1 MTYKCKQV
9 DIGDKCVECLKST
22 AFGTGL
28 FVNRI
33 PADNDKY
40 IGWLCP
46 ECNWYEC
53 DRCDERIYDEK
64 RKSECIKYFIGHFKV
79 SQSTAY
85 RWYDKI
91 YNELSIPSIDKAN
104 KLAEYKAQVEHQI
117 EKSMKDI
124 EKLPV
129 NEKIKL
135 FSEITKLK
143 KELRKL

>member
-1 MTYKCKQV
+1 ML
-9 DIGDKCVECLKST
+9 DK
-22 AFGTGL
+22 
-28 FVNRI
+28 
-33 PADNDKY
+33 DNWEENK
-40 IGWLCP
+40 
-46 ECNWYEC
+46 
-53 DRCDERIYDEK
+53 DEAKGIAQTFIYDEK
-64 RKSECIKYFIGHFKV
+64 RKSEFIKYFIGHFKV

-117 EKSMKDI
+117 ETSMKEI
-124 EKLPV
+124 EKLPIG
-129 NEKIKL
+129 EKIKL

>member
-1 MTYKCKQV
+1 MQ
-9 DIGDKCVECLKST
+9 DK
-22 AFGTGL
+22 
-28 FVNRI
+28 
-33 PADNDKY
+33 
-40 IGWLCP
+40 
-46 ECNWYEC
+46 
-53 DRCDERIYDEK
+53 DEKWEENKEEAKGIAQTFAYDEK
-64 RKSECIKYFIGHFKV
+64 KKSECIKYFIGHFRV

-91 YNELSIPSIDKAN
+91 YNELKIPSIDKAN
-104 KLAEYKAQVEHQI
+104 KLAEYKAQVEYQI
-117 EKSMKDI
+117 ETSMKEI

>member
-1 MTYKCKQV
+1 ML
-9 DIGDKCVECLKST
+9 DKDEKWE
-22 AFGTGL
+22 
-28 FVNRI
+28 VN
-33 PADNDKY
+33 K
-40 IGWLCP
+40 
-46 ECNWYEC
+46 
-53 DRCDERIYDEK
+53 DEAKELAQEFIYDEK

-117 EKSMKDI
+117 EEAMKDI
-124 EKLPV
+124 EKLPIG
-129 NEKIKL
+129 EKIKL

>member
-1 MTYKCKQV
+1 ML
-9 DIGDKCVECLKST
+9 DRE
-22 AFGTGL
+22 
-28 FVNRI
+28 
-33 PADNDKY
+33 
-40 IGWLCP
+40 
-46 ECNWYEC
+46 NWEENK
-53 DRCDERIYDEK
+53 DEAKGIAQTFIYDEK

-104 KLAEYKAQVEHQI
+104 KLDEYKAQVEHQI
-117 EKSMKDI
+117 EESMKEI
-124 EKLPV
+124 KKLPV